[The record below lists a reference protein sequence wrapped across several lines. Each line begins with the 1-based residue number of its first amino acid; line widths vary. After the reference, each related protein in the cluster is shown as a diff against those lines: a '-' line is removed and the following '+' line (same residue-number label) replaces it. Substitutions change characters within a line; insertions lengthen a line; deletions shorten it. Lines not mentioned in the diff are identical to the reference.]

1 MVRAGDVEPDEIG
14 RGSHDGSD
22 VNPLPFIPIAPCR
35 VADTRGNGFG
45 GAYGPP
51 SLVANANRN
60 FTIIGQCGI
69 PTTAA
74 AVSFNFGAL
83 NVGGAGDLRVFP
95 GGRRSSPRFHV
106 ELQRQHAQ
114 HRQRGRRAARRRS
127 DHGAGRRR
135 PIDLI
140 IDVNGYYYD
149 YFSGTGVL
157 GLNEQFNIRTICDGC
172 SGLYGENASTVG
184 GSRAFAGSRPA
195 RRERSTASGARR
207 RAPRPAPPA
216 SWGPTGP
223 TSPMPP
229 PTIPSAAASSAE
241 AAMA

>member
-1 MVRAGDVEPDEIG
+1 M
-14 RGSHDGSD
+14 ST
-22 VNPLPFIPIAPCR
+22 PCR

-69 PTTAA
+69 PTGAA

-83 NVGGAGDLRVFP
+83 NVGGEGDLRVFP
-95 GGRRSSPRFHV
+95 GGRRPPARFDD
-106 ELQRQHAQ
+106 ELQREHSQ
-114 HRQRGRRAARRRS
+114 HRQRRHRPSGRAEAITVRADAV
-127 DHGAGRRR
+127 
-135 PIDLI
+135 PVDLI

-149 YFSGTGVL
+149 YFRALGVL

-184 GSRAFAGSRPA
+184 GSRALRGFETGASGTVLRRLGRDGEHHDPRLRRPGDHGA
-195 RRERSTASGARR
+195 DVGDATANYSFSSGVVGEAATAS
-207 RAPRPAPPA
+207 
-216 SWGPTGP
+216 SD
-223 TSPMPP
+223 
-229 PTIPSAAASSAE
+229 
-241 AAMA
+241 